1 MVQPLE
7 LNTNRIFV
15 RIKDDVAKYVNHAE
29 PTILSDAC
37 APLYARQLA
46 LHANVSNTM
55 MISNLLLFISPV
67 LVIVISLLCPLISWL
82 HWLLS
87 R

>member
-1 MVQPLE
+1 MQGQFNYACVVVQPLE

-15 RIKDDVAKYVNHAE
+15 RVKEDVAKYVNHAE

-46 LHANVSNTM
+46 LHANVSAHFHIILM
-55 MISNLLLFISPV
+55 VKMRSFQYHMLFC
-67 LVIVISLLCPLISWL
+67 LIVV
-82 HWLLS
+82 
-87 R
+87 